1 MVVVD
6 ALAAEQ
12 QAGDHVGAAAAAGGS
27 HCPIMVVVAVLVT
40 GCKVGGLWLLLL
52 IGLVGQ
58 LAKVRGSVA
67 GSTVDI
73 HSITTITAASGIY
86 GC

>member
-1 MVVVD
+1 
-6 ALAAEQ
+6 
-12 QAGDHVGAAAAAGGS
+12 
-27 HCPIMVVVAVLVT
+27 MVVVAVAVLFA
-40 GCKVGGLWLLLL
+40 GYKVGGLWWLLLL
-52 IGLVGQ
+52 VGLVGQ